1 MRESSSMPE
10 DRKHLAGWH
19 EIFFYG
25 AAAAILILRA
35 AYCFLVPLYSTD
47 VLRNL
52 GYGMEFPRY
61 GFRVYEL
68 TPYDFSPRDYQY
80 FWPNHH
86 YTYPVVTLLFYA
98 LLAALWPSIVSAK
111 LALTAIDGLNAV
123 LIHRITRD
131 RWCALLYWA
140 YPACVWF
147 ASREGQFE
155 PLVNMF
161 SLLAIFF
168 LQRRQPMAWLF
179 LALAVQTKFFP
190 VFLVPYALSRLWG
203 KPRRDWIHALLWGLA
218 GMGPS
223 FHAIATSRYLDHLFQ
238 PGYVPINNPISWAL
252 FHPGL
257 HAFTPFWLVLSHWL
271 AGLAFVLACLWFMK
285 MENRWVPYFAP
296 LVFVVFVKAN
306 RIGQFWYMMI
316 TPAFC
321 LTVENPRHRRVL
333 LLLALLFGIRSLYS
347 IFVGPVGYVNPD
359 DVTLVLE
366 RCMFGI

>member
-1 MRESSSMPE
+1 MDPNGTPDDGKRP
-10 DRKHLAGWH
+10 AGRH
-19 EIFFYG
+19 EILFYG
-25 AAAAILILRA
+25 IAGLVLILRIG
-35 AYCFLVPLYSTD
+35 YCFAVPMYSTD

-52 GYGMEFPRY
+52 GYGVEFQRY

-68 TPYDFSPRDYQY
+68 TPCDFSPRDYQY

-98 LLAALWPSIVSAK
+98 LLAALWPSIVFAK
-111 LALTAIDGLNAV
+111 TALTVIDGLNAV

-140 YPACVWF
+140 YPTCVWF

-155 PLVNMF
+155 PLVNLF
-161 SLLAIFF
+161 SLLAVYA
-168 LQRRQPMAWLF
+168 LQRRKPMAWMY
-179 LALAVQTKFFP
+179 LALAAQTKLFP
-190 VFLVPYALSRLWG
+190 VFLVPYALSKLRG

-218 GMGPS
+218 GLGPS
-223 FHAIATSRYLDHLFQ
+223 FYALAASGYLHHLFR

-252 FHPGL
+252 FQPGL
-257 HAFTPFWLVLSHWL
+257 HAFTPFWLVFTHWL

-306 RIGQFWYMMI
+306 QIGQFWYMMI

-321 LTVENPRHRRVL
+321 MTVENPRPRRVL
-333 LLLALLFGIRSLYS
+333 MLLSLGFGVRSLWS
-347 IFVGPVGYVNPD
+347 IFISPVGYVNPD
-359 DVTLVLE
+359 DVAVVLE
-366 RCMFGI
+366 RCMYGI